1 MGTVT
6 WAVTSGKTLS
16 AGLTLSNGKVTGTP
30 TSTGLQTVYPTATA
44 NGQSKNLEVSFTVYS
59 KIVGGAAQT
68 IKSYNTTVSSTA
80 ITNGTNI
87 GVTWAVTSG
96 ILPS

>member
-6 WAVTSGKTLS
+6 WAVTSGKTLP

-30 TSTGLQTVYPTATA
+30 TSTGLQTVCPTATA